1 MDVALR
7 TARFEGLV
15 NQRVRMSCPNGAAT
29 AAELGKRFAPR
40 LEAAVDV
47 IEHTDGCCVVSVATS
62 TGAAMPSTIVR
73 EPYDGIVRSTMT
85 AVAGNRDDAL

>member
-29 AAELGKRFAPR
+29 AAELGKRFALR

-47 IEHTDGCCVVSVATS
+47 IEQPMVA
-62 TGAAMPSTIVR
+62 VWCQ
-73 EPYDGIVRSTMT
+73 
-85 AVAGNRDDAL
+85 

>member
-29 AAELGKRFAPR
+29 AAELGKRFALR

-62 TGAAMPSTIVR
+62 TAAAMPSTIVR
-73 EPYDGIVRSTMT
+73 EPYDGIVREHHD
-85 AVAGNRDDAL
+85 RRCWKPR